1 MTAFF
6 TETASSRKAVE
17 GFGRIKRIRPP
28 FSKIRTGKP
37 VLYRGDESGQGLTE

>member
-28 FSKIRTGKP
+28 FSKTG
-37 VLYRGDESGQGLTE
+37 RGNPSFTGGMKAGRA